1 MSIQSGRCVK
11 EVYFEPCISS
21 CSRFCSSMISLL
33 GSIWAAAGPEMESS
47 IGTVIQAPLG
57 AVLPVHG
64 VTGLFLTRQIV
75 SFTLI
80 IICRSLRFESEHWI
94 GLSFHSFEW

>member
-1 MSIQSGRCVK
+1 
-11 EVYFEPCISS
+11 
-21 CSRFCSSMISLL
+21 MISLI
-33 GSIWAAAGPEMESS
+33 GSIWATASPEMESS
-47 IGTVIQAPLG
+47 IATVIQATLR

-94 GLSFHSFEW
+94 GLSFHSFEWQPPQTCHNQSGRNYKPLSRQSYR